1 MQKQPINPIPGKPE
15 SSHPLPISVTA
26 ATPCQQPPPG
36 RPLSPPPP
44 PPPRPPPRGSA
55 LGQLMP
61 PNIKTPRVGLGGRR
75 GGEGAR
81 GRGARVAQYPRRSAA
96 GAGRGPG
103 AGEGRGGER
112 RRGEPPGCL
121 RHTVHPDG
129 RGAPLTFHHPVC
141 RRQLGIN
148 CLGLGHLQPPGDSDA
163 LLVRPTAHPDRTG
176 GPDTQRRRRAA
187 PRSLE
192 VWVRSW
198 L

>member
-1 MQKQPINPIPGKPE
+1 MQKQTINPIPGKPV

-36 RPLSPPPP
+36 RPLSPPPPPP

-75 GGEGAR
+75 GGRARAR
-81 GRGARVAQYPRRSAA
+81 G
-96 GAGRGPG
+96 GRGLHNILEGPRLERGEDPG
-103 AGEGRGGER
+103 RGRGGEG
-112 RRGEPPGCL
+112 RRGQPPGCL
-121 RHTVHPDG
+121 RHTVHPDD

-148 CLGLGHLQPPGDSDA
+148 CLGLGHLQAPGDSDA